1 MTEMVDTAPV
11 IHVQASEYRRLLGY
25 PRDHEPGDRA
35 CELMD
40 WASKWYACH
49 GRPWLYA
56 REAPVGQAL
65 SPAHATQIE
74 GQSFHSTSLHST
86 LEKARAHAAFLVA
99 VSAGPELEEEAS
111 RLWNESKPDEYF
123 FLEIFG
129 SAVVEHLT
137 HVAGARLCALAEQ
150 SQMAVLPHFSP
161 GYPEWDISE
170 QNKLLSLFDGSLPG
184 RLEALSS
191 GALRPKKSQ
200 LALFGITRHTESV
213 RRPATPCDN
222 CSYAPCEYRR
232 LRGPA
237 YSVKVK
243 ALKRWAEDRLTV
255 ETRTDGSIQAL
266 FRYEGT
272 TCSNMGRPLEF
283 HYRVTL
289 GPRED
294 GYPIREQVCAPAPG
308 DSGHRHMCSY
318 VENPARIM
326 DAIPQEKPL
335 LGQPLASVL
344 RWRRSEVAPGCYC
357 EAASR
362 EHKWGLVLETIHYA
376 LTRQQ
381 ENHL

>member
-1 MTEMVDTAPV
+1 MMEMIDTAPV
-11 IHVQASEYRRLLGY
+11 VSVQASEYRRLLGY

-35 CELMD
+35 RELMD
-40 WASKWYACH
+40 WAINWYGFH

-56 REAPVGQAL
+56 REAPVGPAL
-65 SPAHATQIE
+65 PPTQATQIE
-74 GQSFHSTSLHST
+74 GAIFESAALQST
-86 LEKARAHAAFLVA
+86 LQKCHAAFLVA
-99 VSAGPELEEEAS
+99 VSAGPELEEEAC
-111 RLWNESKPDEYF
+111 RRWNEGKPDEYF

-137 HVAGARLCALAEQ
+137 HIAGARLCALAEQ
-150 SQMAVLPHFSP
+150 SQMAVLPHYSP

-170 QNKLLSLFDGSLPG
+170 QNKLLGLFDGALPAP
-184 RLEALSS
+184 LEALSS

-232 LRGPA
+232 LRVPA

-243 ALKRWAEDRLTV
+243 ALKRWAEDRLTF
-255 ETRTDGSIQAL
+255 ETRMDGTIQAV

-283 HYRVTL
+283 HYRVAL

-294 GYPIREQVCAPAPG
+294 GYPIRDQVCVPAPG
-308 DSGHRHMCSY
+308 DSGHRHMCGY
-318 VENPARIM
+318 IQNPVSMTDTIA
-326 DAIPQEKPL
+326 QEKPL

-344 RWRRSEVAPGCYC
+344 RWRRTEVAPGCYC
-357 EAASR
+357 ESASR

-381 ENHL
+381 ENPL

>member
-1 MTEMVDTAPV
+1 MMEIIDTAPV
-11 IHVQASEYRRLLGY
+11 VNVQASEYRRLLGY
-25 PRDHEPGDRA
+25 PREYEPGDRVR
-35 CELMD
+35 ELMD
-40 WASKWYACH
+40 WATEWYGRH
-49 GRPWLYA
+49 GRPWFYA
-56 REAPVGQAL
+56 REAQVGPAL
-65 SPAHATQIE
+65 PSADAMQVE
-74 GQSFHSTSLHST
+74 GVIFESAALQSRF
-86 LEKARAHAAFLVA
+86 EKCHAAFLAA
-99 VSAGPELEEEAS
+99 VSAGPELEEEAC
-111 RLWNESKPDEYF
+111 RLWEEGKPDEYF
-123 FLEIFG
+123 FLEILG

-150 SQMAVLPHFSP
+150 SQMAVLPHYSP
-161 GYPEWDISE
+161 GYPEWHIGD
-170 QNKLLSLFDGSLPG
+170 QNKLLRLFGVALPAS
-184 RLEALSS
+184 LEALSS

-213 RRPATPCDN
+213 RRPATPCEN

-232 LRGPA
+232 PRVPA

-243 ALKRWAEDRLTV
+243 ALKRWAEDRLTF
-255 ETRTDGSIQAL
+255 ETRMDGTIEAL

-283 HYRVTL
+283 HYRVAL

-308 DSGHRHMCSY
+308 DSGHRHMCGY
-318 VENPARIM
+318 IEKPVRIM
-326 DAIPQEKPL
+326 EAIAQEKPL

-344 RWRRSEVAPGCYC
+344 EWRRTGVAPGCYC
-357 EAASR
+357 ESTSR

-376 LTRQQ
+376 LTRQ